1 MIDVAVV
8 GAGAI
13 APSHVEAYLRFSERC
28 RIVAVVDIYP
38 EKATRLVERFGLNA
52 VVADDVHDVLGTG
65 APAASRIGSSG
76 PDLVSVCTPPGTHAS
91 IAIDA
96 LDSGSAV
103 LVEKPMSTSLAECDA
118 MLAAAQR
125 SGRLLSVVAQNR
137 FRTPMMRL
145 KRTLEAGLA
154 GRILHAQVESYWWRG
169 PSYYDLWWRGTWQS
183 EGGGPTLNHAV
194 HHLDALQWAMGL
206 PVEVQ
211 AIMANLAHESSEVED
226 LSMAIMRFA
235 DGSLGQ
241 ATSSVVHHG
250 EEQQMVFQGERARVS
265 VPWRVYAS
273 SPRANGFPDRDLGV
287 EAEIERFA
295 EAVPVLEHEG
305 HAGQIDDVLTALES
319 RGRPL
324 VDGVE
329 GRKTLEL
336 ISAIYASAVTGS
348 PVRLPLGLDSPYYSS
363 RGLLE
368 TAPRYHEKLHSLTE
382 FTSNEITTAPKER

>member
-13 APSHVEAYLRFSERC
+13 APSHVEAYLRFPQRC

-38 EKATRLVERFGLNA
+38 EKAQRLVERFGLDA
-52 VVADDVHDVLGTG
+52 VVADDVHDVLGDR
-65 APAASRIGSSG
+65 ARAAGLAGG
-76 PDLVSVCTPPGTHAS
+76 PPGLVSVCTPPATHAP
-91 IAIDA
+91 ITIDA
-96 LDSGSAV
+96 LHAGSAV
-103 LVEKPMSTSLAECDA
+103 LVEKPMATSLEECDA
-118 MLAAAQR
+118 MLAAEKQSAQ
-125 SGRLLSVVAQNR
+125 LLSVVAQNR

-145 KRTLEAGLA
+145 KRTLDAGLA

-194 HHLDALQWAMGL
+194 HHLDALQWTMGL

-211 AIMANLAHESSEVED
+211 AVMANLAHASSEVED
-226 LSMAIMRFA
+226 ISIALMRFG

-273 SPRANGFPDRDLGV
+273 RPRANGFPDRDHDV
-287 EAEIERFA
+287 ESEIGRFA
-295 EAVPVLEHEG
+295 ESVPALEHEG
-305 HAGQIDDVLTALES
+305 HTGQIDDVLRALEGGS
-319 RGRPL
+319 RPL

-348 PVRLPLGLDSPYYSS
+348 AARLPLGTESAFYSS

-368 TAPRYHEKLHSLTE
+368 SAPRYHDKLHSLTE
-382 FTSNEITTAPKER
+382 FTTNEITTGPGER

>member
-1 MIDVAVV
+1 VIDVAVV

-13 APSHVEAYLRFSERC
+13 APSHVEAYLRFPERC

-38 EKATRLVERFGLNA
+38 EKARRLVERFGLDA
-52 VVADDVHDVLGTG
+52 VVADDVHDVLGASARSAGLAGG
-65 APAASRIGSSG
+65 A
-76 PDLVSVCTPPGTHAS
+76 PDLVSVCTPPATHAP
-91 IAIDA
+91 ITVDA
-96 LDSGSAV
+96 LDAGSAV
-103 LVEKPMSTSLAECDA
+103 LVEKPMATSLEECDA
-118 MLAAAQR
+118 MLAAAER
-125 SGRLLSVVAQNR
+125 SGKLLSVVAQNR

-145 KRTLEAGLA
+145 KRTLDEGLA

-194 HHLDALQWAMGL
+194 HHLDALQWTMGL

-211 AIMANLAHESSEVED
+211 AVMANLAHESSEVED
-226 LSMAIMRFA
+226 LSIAVMRFA

-250 EEQQMVFQGERARVS
+250 EEQQMVFQGQRARVS

-273 SPRANGFPDRDLGV
+273 SPRANGFPDRDLDV

-295 EAVPVLEHEG
+295 SSVPVLVHEG
-305 HAGQIDDVLTALES
+305 HVGQIDDVLRGLEGG
-319 RGRPL
+319 GRPL
-324 VDGVE
+324 VDGAQ
-329 GRKTLEL
+329 GRRTLEL
-336 ISAIYASAVTGS
+336 ISAIYAAAVTGET
-348 PVRLPLGLDSPYYSS
+348 VRLPIERDSAFYSS

-368 TAPRYHEKLHSLTE
+368 SAPRYHDKLHSLTE
-382 FTSNEITTAPKER
+382 FASNEITTGPGER